1 MSKLVINKEYIKQYY
16 TKDKKNYI
24 YLKIESSNNNP
35 TILNNVFGEIT
46 FLQNNK
52 IDYIA
57 PNNIYINSNL
67 EKGISSTNKYKLIKT
82 NSDDKIMRLEFSYSS
97 ENVKYKLY
105 YDDTTPNNLLSE
117 STINYEEK
125 NTLGKKNIDIN
136 LDNEHNTLI
145 Y

>member
-82 NSDDKIMRLEFSYSS
+82 NSDDKIMRIEFSYSS

-105 YDDTTPNNLLSE
+105 YDDTTLNNLLSE
-117 STINYEEK
+117 TTINYEEK